1 MASTYC
7 NIRLHW
13 IPWFFL
19 FSFIGLPFFDY
30 HPKLPHYLIHS
41 GLLFF
46 FFFFLI
52 STFCDFMQLHHLS
65 GFIAIPT
72 LIFFLNIFFRNR
84 RAFPKF
90 PQIIS
95 YSAFIFKLFANYYC
109 VTLINKLLHLIKCC
123 WEQEWVFGFEYI
135 KNNLIILSSSLV
147 IRQVPNNQQLFEV
160 PTIWK
165 VHGIIIITRNRQ
177 NLIENG
183 RERTPYSISL
193 LHTLMSWFHVFS
205 V

>member
-1 MASTYC
+1 MQYSFALNSMVFFVFFYRVAIFRLSPKTST
-7 NIRLHW
+7 
-13 IPWFFL
+13 L
-19 FSFIGLPFFDY
+19 FNTFRFTV
-30 HPKLPHYLIHS
+30 
-41 GLLFF
+41 LFF
-46 FFFFLI
+46 FNIDVLWFHATPSSIRLYRY
-52 STFCDFMQLHHLS
+52 SY
-65 GFIAIPT
+65 AY
-72 LIFFLNIFFRNR
+72 FFLNIFFRNR